1 MVDVIGGG
9 GQRSRLRASSLMF
22 GHVVS
27 DRKIVG
33 NQNDDEVVVVVVGH
47 VGENGDVD
55 V

>member
-33 NQNDDEVVVVVVGH
+33 NQNDDEVVVVVGH